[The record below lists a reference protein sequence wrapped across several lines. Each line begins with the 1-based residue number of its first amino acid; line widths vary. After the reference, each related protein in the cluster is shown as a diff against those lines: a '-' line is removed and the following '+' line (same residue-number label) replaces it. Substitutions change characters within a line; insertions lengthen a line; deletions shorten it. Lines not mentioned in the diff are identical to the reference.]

1 MHGLTMDTCSP
12 KHLDTMKDLTARQ
25 KEILEFIEHHEW
37 RNGFWPSIRE
47 IQDKFNFASTNAVMG
62 HLRALEKKGVLERI
76 PGQAR
81 TFRINRPDDPE
92 VPDMPSDA
100 TEVVDIPVVGAIA
113 AGYPDRVE
121 SGGEIGRLQVDIG
134 SAGFSSRRRSF
145 ALQVRG
151 ESMVDA
157 EIYDGDMVI
166 IEPREPQNGDIVA
179 ALIDQETTL
188 KRYIKNPGE
197 PPYLKA
203 ENKFYPELFPITE
216 LTVQGVAKAVVR
228 SL

>member
-1 MHGLTMDTCSP
+1 MKELTV
-12 KHLDTMKDLTARQ
+12 RQ
-25 KEILEFIEHHEW
+25 QEILTFIENYEW
-37 RNGFWPSIRE
+37 RNGYWPSIRE
-47 IQDKFNFASTNAVMG
+47 IQEKFGFASTNAVMG
-62 HLRALEKKGVLERI
+62 HLRALEKKEMIERI

-81 TFRINRPDDPE
+81 TFRIHRPDS
-92 VPDMPSDA
+92 PDMPNIPLDA
-100 TEVVDIPVVGAIA
+100 TEVVDIPVMGAIA

-121 SGGEIGRLQVDIG
+121 PAGEIGQLQVDIQ
-134 SAGFSSRRRSF
+134 SAGFSSRHRSF

-166 IEPREPQNGDIVA
+166 IEPREPRDGDIVA
-179 ALIDQETTL
+179 ALIDGETTL
-188 KRYIKNPGE
+188 KRYIQKAGE

-203 ENKFYPELFPITE
+203 ENKFYPELYPIAE
-216 LTVQGVAKAVVR
+216 LCIQGIAKAVVR

>member
-1 MHGLTMDTCSP
+1 
-12 KHLDTMKDLTARQ
+12 MKDLTQRQ

-37 RNGFWPSIRE
+37 RNGYWPSIRE
-47 IQDKFNFASTNAVMG
+47 IQEKFNFASTNAVMG
-62 HLRALEKKGVLERI
+62 HLRALEKKGVIERI
-76 PGQAR
+76 AGQAR
-81 TFRINRPDDPE
+81 TFRIHRPEESDL
-92 VPDMPSDA
+92 PDIPDDA
-100 TEVVDIPVVGAIA
+100 TEVVDVPVYGAIA

-121 SGGEIGRLQVDIG
+121 PAGEIGRLQVDIRT
-134 SAGFSSRRRSF
+134 AGFGNRRTSF

-166 IEPREPQNGDIVA
+166 IEPREPRDGDIVA
-179 ALIDQETTL
+179 ALIDHETTL
-188 KRYIKNPGE
+188 KRYIKKPGE

-203 ENKFYPELFPITE
+203 ENKFYPELYPITE

>member
-1 MHGLTMDTCSP
+1 
-12 KHLDTMKDLTARQ
+12 MKDLTARQ
-25 KEILEFIEHHEW
+25 SEILTFIEHYEW

-47 IQDKFNFASTNAVMG
+47 IQEKFNFKSTNAVMG
-62 HLRALEKKGVLERI
+62 HLRALEKKDAIKRI
-76 PGQAR
+76 AGQAR
-81 TFRINRPDDPE
+81 TFRIHSPDKAE
-92 VPDMPSDA
+92 IVEMPTDA
-100 TEVVDIPVVGAIA
+100 TEVVDIPIVGDIA

-121 SGGEIGRLQVDIG
+121 PSGEIGRLQVDIA
-134 SAGFSSRRRSF
+134 SAGFSKRHRSF

-157 EIYDGDMVI
+157 EIYDGDMVVV
-166 IEPREPQNGDIVA
+166 EPRDPQDGDIVA
-179 ALIDQETTL
+179 ALIDGETTL
-188 KRYIKNPGE
+188 KRYIQKIGD

-203 ENKFYPELFPITE
+203 ENKFYPELYPINE

>member
-1 MHGLTMDTCSP
+1 
-12 KHLDTMKDLTARQ
+12 MKDLTTRQ

-47 IQDKFNFASTNAVMG
+47 IQEKFNFASTNAVMG

-76 PGQAR
+76 AGQAR
-81 TFRINRPDDPE
+81 TFRIIRPDDPE
-92 VPDMPSDA
+92 MPEMPDDA
-100 TEVVDIPVVGAIA
+100 TEVVEIPVVGAIA

-166 IEPREPQNGDIVA
+166 IEPRDPNDGDIVA
-179 ALIDQETTL
+179 ALIDHETTL
-188 KRYIKNPGE
+188 KRYIQKPGE

-203 ENKFYPELFPITE
+203 ENKFYPELYPVNE

>member
-1 MHGLTMDTCSP
+1 MDNCSP
-12 KHLDTMKDLTARQ
+12 KQLNTMKELTVRQ
-25 KEILEFIEHHEW
+25 QEILTFIENYEW
-37 RNGFWPSIRE
+37 RNGYWPSIRE
-47 IQDKFNFASTNAVMG
+47 IQEKFGFASTNAVMG
-62 HLRALEKKGVLERI
+62 HLRALEKKEMIERI

-81 TFRINRPDDPE
+81 TFRIHRPDS
-92 VPDMPSDA
+92 PDLPNIPQDA
-100 TEVVDIPVVGAIA
+100 TEVVDIPIMGAIA

-121 SGGEIGRLQVDIG
+121 PAGEIGQLQVDIQ
-134 SAGFSSRRRSF
+134 SAGFSSRHRSF

-166 IEPREPQNGDIVA
+166 IEPREPRDGDIVA
-179 ALIDQETTL
+179 ALIDGETTL
-188 KRYIKNPGE
+188 KRYIQKAGE

-203 ENKFYPELFPITE
+203 ENKFYPELYPIVE
-216 LTVQGVAKAVVR
+216 LCIQGIAKAVVR

>member
-1 MHGLTMDTCSP
+1 MHNRSP
-12 KHLDTMKDLTARQ
+12 KQVNTMKDLTTRQ
-25 KEILEFIEHHEW
+25 QEILTFIEHYEW
-37 RNGFWPSIRE
+37 RNGYWPSIRE
-47 IQDKFNFASTNAVMG
+47 IQEMFEFASTNAVMG
-62 HLRALEKKGVLERI
+62 HLRALEKKEVLERI

-81 TFRINRPDDPE
+81 TFRINRPDAPE
-92 VPDMPSDA
+92 APDMPDDA
-100 TEVVDIPVVGAIA
+100 TEVVDIPIMGDIA

-121 SGGEIGRLQVDIG
+121 PAGEIGRLQVDIQ

-166 IEPREPQNGDIVA
+166 IEPRDAYDGDIVA
-179 ALIDQETTL
+179 ALIDGETTL
-188 KRYIKNPGE
+188 KRYIQKPGE

-203 ENKFYPELFPITE
+203 ENKFYPELYPITE
-216 LTVQGVAKAVVR
+216 LCVQGVAKAVVR

>member
-1 MHGLTMDTCSP
+1 MLNCSP
-12 KHLDTMKDLTARQ
+12 KQVNTMKDLTTRQ
-25 KEILEFIEHHEW
+25 QEILTFIEHYEW
-37 RNGFWPSIRE
+37 RNGYWPSIRE
-47 IQDKFNFASTNAVMG
+47 IQEKFGFASTNAVMG
-62 HLRALEKKGVLERI
+62 HLRALEKKEMIERI

-81 TFRINRPDDPE
+81 TFRINRPDEPSMPE
-92 VPDMPSDA
+92 IPDDA
-100 TEVVDIPVVGAIA
+100 TEVVDIPVMGAIA

-121 SGGEIGRLQVDIG
+121 PAGEIGRLQVDIQN
-134 SAGFSSRRRSF
+134 AGFSSRRRSF

-166 IEPREPQNGDIVA
+166 IEPRDAYDGDIVA
-179 ALIDQETTL
+179 ALIDGETTL
-188 KRYIKNPGE
+188 KRYIQKGSE

-203 ENKFYPELFPITE
+203 ENKFYPELYPVTE
-216 LTVQGVAKAVVR
+216 LCVQGVAKAVVR

>member
-1 MHGLTMDTCSP
+1 
-12 KHLDTMKDLTARQ
+12 MKDLTTRQ
-25 KEILEFIEHHEW
+25 QEILTFIEHYEW
-37 RNGFWPSIRE
+37 RNGFWPSIRD
-47 IQDKFNFASTNAVMG
+47 IQEQFGFAS
-62 HLRALEKKGVLERI
+62 
-76 PGQAR
+76 
-81 TFRINRPDDPE
+81 
-92 VPDMPSDA
+92 A
-100 TEVVDIPVVGAIA
+100 TEVVDIPVMGDIA

-121 SGGEIGRLQVDIG
+121 PAGEIGRLQVDIQ

-166 IEPREPQNGDIVA
+166 IEPRDAYDGDIVA
-179 ALIDQETTL
+179 ALIDGETTL
-188 KRYIKNPGE
+188 KRYIQKGGE

-203 ENKFYPELFPITE
+203 ENKFYPELYPVTE
-216 LTVQGVAKAVVR
+216 LCVQGVAKAVVR